1 MNPSSVLSDSL
12 HQATKTVAESLA
24 AAVSHPSSE
33 QGEGFDFNELLHHLY
48 DAREVEI
55 PFGHIEL
62 PLFPPLHVAGM
73 TIDLS
78 ITKHVVFVFVAAL
91 VVAGAAIGAARS
103 IRRTPVP
110 HGFSNLFETFV
121 VFIRDDVVLPNMGK
135 AGLAYMPYLLT
146 TFFFILVMNL
156 LGLVP
161 FGATPTGNLSVT
173 AALAAIAFVMIQ
185 VTAIRAQG
193 LKHYLA
199 HLTGG
204 VAWWLWPIMIPIEI
218 LGLFTKPFALC
229 MRLFANMT
237 GGHIV
242 LLSLLGFI
250 FIARSYLFSTVP
262 VAFVVAIN
270 LLELFVAFLQAYI
283 FTMLTSLFMGLG
295 IPQESHAEH

>member
-1 MNPSSVLSDSL
+1 MSVAPEFADTL
-12 HQATKTVAESLA
+12 QQTATT
-24 AAVSHPSSE
+24 AAVTGAPEHA
-33 QGEGFDFNELLHHLY
+33 EGFDFNELLHHLY
-48 DAREVEI
+48 DTREVEI

-62 PLFPPLHVAGM
+62 PHFPPIQIGGM

-78 ITKHVVFVFVAAL
+78 ITKHVVFVVIAAVLVAC
-91 VVAGAAIGAARS
+91 VAIVSARS
-103 IRRTPVP
+103 IRRNPVP
-110 HGFSNLFETFV
+110 HGFSNLFETLV
-121 VFIRDDVVLPNMGK
+121 EFIRDEVVLPNMGK
-135 AGLAYMPYLLT
+135 AGLKYMPYLLT

-173 AALAAIAFVMIQ
+173 GALAAIAFVMIQ
-185 VTAIRAQG
+185 VAAIRAQG

-250 FIARSYLFSTVP
+250 FIARSYLFSTIP

-270 LLELFVAFLQAYI
+270 MLELFVAFLQAYI